1 MNEDDVKKYLE
12 DFKKADIN
20 KKLDLWFYAM
30 EQDAIWDEIM
40 EEMSKLARVALM
52 KSGVKPT
59 ITEEK

>member
-12 DFKKADIN
+12 DFKKVDIN

>member
-1 MNEDDVKKYLE
+1 MDTINIPVLY
-12 DFKKADIN
+12 FKKADIN

>member
-1 MNEDDVKKYLE
+1 MKEDDVKKYLE

-40 EEMSKLARVALM
+40 EEMSKTARVAIM

-59 ITEEK
+59 NTEK

>member
-1 MNEDDVKKYLE
+1 MKEDDVKKYLE